1 MGGSHQKPHIGKIF
15 GTAEKT
21 IVNGR
26 GTHPCTWRARPPR
39 ARGCDGR
46 RSRARANLW
55 GVSWGGFAGNRA
67 SAGSS
72 ARAGEPCDAA

>member
-1 MGGSHQKPHIGKIF
+1 MGGSLQKPHIGKIF

-26 GTHPCTWRARPPR
+26 GTHPCTWRGRPPR
-39 ARGCDGR
+39 PRGCDGR

-55 GVSWGGFAGNRA
+55 GVFVEWIRGKSRVSEIEREGGRA
-67 SAGSS
+67 V
-72 ARAGEPCDAA
+72 